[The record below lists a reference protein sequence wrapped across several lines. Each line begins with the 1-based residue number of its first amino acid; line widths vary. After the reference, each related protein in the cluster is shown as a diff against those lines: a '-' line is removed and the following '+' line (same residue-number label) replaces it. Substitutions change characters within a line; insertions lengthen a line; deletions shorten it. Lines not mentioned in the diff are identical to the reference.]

1 MDNITEISGKPCLE
15 VGSWHCDVRMV
26 ETERYRVCLVC
37 GVVLPGTTE
46 TWYRSDFHSSQTVA

>member
-1 MDNITEISGKPCLE
+1 VDNITEISGKPCLE

-37 GVVLPGTTE
+37 GVVLPGTME
-46 TWYRSDFHSSQTVA
+46 PWYG